1 MSYDVLNFRTDVD
14 DGYEQNGPLSPVD
27 EAEEEEYE
35 TESEEEGE
43 GERGGG
49 EGREGGVEEETGVPP
64 ANGTGRSGGGEADEE
79 VSPKTKAMWQK
90 VAAKSLEIVDE
101 DDNRTASLGG
111 SGERPQEN
119 GGEQQPSGWN
129 KVKKVRIQKAKRPSK
144 LQLTK
149 NPTPRL
155 IAVAKQAQSIYLRE
169 GESHQVWRPKKQLS
183 EKVEKLNQ
191 ELKEEERQ
199 PSPVKAKKPPLQ
211 TPTPGKSSLRS
222 RQKTVFKRALAT
234 QAVLKETTDELLN
247 DADEEGTEDTKPK
260 LSLREAS
267 KRITANLK
275 KQESQVGVA
284 GGANISNVVSQ
295 YLAKLRAEGGTE
307 LLSSGGSTSDA
318 ATSPLVPQPTRRRQ
332 GTRRVAFTDTPG
344 AVELKQW
351 KKIVRNA
358 KTQSTQIGK
367 QNEGGRSQTQY
378 PLHNIPGAPQED
390 QTLTSSGHRKI
401 HKTTSD
407 SSIAKQRVGFSDHSP
422 QPSPSPRATKSPG
435 VIEFAH
441 QPLAKR
447 DSNEIHKQS
456 KMAEMK
462 AALKNRP
469 SRPSIPRQDEHV
481 SELLGSI
488 SIESGDTETDG
499 SHIQVVD
506 KSKATKQQ
514 TKSEGVATAS
524 LEASGAE
531 SRRKL
536 STTSIDS
543 QGRPRRGSPDQR
555 WVQDPNERE
564 RSKTPPTSQGRPS
577 SSSSISRQRFMKVE
591 PAPQSAEEKGEGPA
605 ESGGS
610 GSKSTPTMIL

>member
-1 MSYDVLNFRTDVD
+1 MYFRTDE
-14 DGYEQNGPLSPVD
+14 YEQNGPLSPVD

-49 EGREGGVEEETGVPP
+49 EGREGGVEEEAGVPP
-64 ANGTGRSGGGEADEE
+64 ADGTGRSGGGEANEE
-79 VSPKTKAMWQK
+79 ASPKMKAMWQK
-90 VAAKSLEIVDE
+90 VAAKSLEIADE

-111 SGERPQEN
+111 SGEKPQEN
-119 GGEQQPSGWN
+119 GGEQSGWN

-155 IAVAKQAQSIYLRE
+155 VAVAKQAQSIYLRE

-183 EKVEKLNQ
+183 DVVEKLNK

-199 PSPVKAKKPPLQ
+199 PSPDKAKKPPLQ
-211 TPTPGKSSLRS
+211 TPTAGKSSLRS

-247 DADEEGTEDTKPK
+247 DADEEGSEANKPK

-275 KQESQVGVA
+275 KQESQIGVA

-307 LLSSGGSTSDA
+307 LLSSGGSDT
-318 ATSPLVPQPTRRRQ
+318 ATSPLVPQPARRRQ

-358 KTQSTQIGK
+358 KTQSTQVGK

-378 PLHNIPGAPQED
+378 PLHNIPEVPQED

-407 SSIAKQRVGFSDHSP
+407 SSIVKHVGFSDHSP

-435 VIEFAH
+435 AIEFAH

-447 DSNEIHKQS
+447 DSNEVHKQS

-469 SRPSIPRQDEHV
+469 RRPTIPRQDEHV

-488 SIESGDTETDG
+488 SIESDDAETDS
-499 SHIQVVD
+499 SHVQD
-506 KSKATKQQ
+506 KSKGAIQQ
-514 TKSEGVATAS
+514 TKSEGVVTAN
-524 LEASGAE
+524 LEASGAD
-531 SRRKL
+531 SQRKS

-543 QGRPRRGSPDQR
+543 QGRPRRGSPDQG
-555 WVQDPNERE
+555 WVQNPNKRE
-564 RSKTPPTSQGRPS
+564 RSKTPPTPQGRA
-577 SSSSISRQRFMKVE
+577 SSSISRQRFMKVE
-591 PAPQSAEEKGEGPA
+591 PAPQSAEEKGERPA
-605 ESGGS
+605 GSSS
-610 GSKSTPTMIL
+610 GSSATMV

>member
-1 MSYDVLNFRTDVD
+1 M
-14 DGYEQNGPLSPVD
+14 D

-49 EGREGGVEEETGVPP
+49 EGREGGVAEETGVPP
-64 ANGTGRSGGGEADEE
+64 ADGTGRSGGGGEANEE
-79 VSPKTKAMWQK
+79 TSPKTKAMWQK

-101 DDNRTASLGG
+101 DDK
-111 SGERPQEN
+111 PQEN

-155 IAVAKQAQSIYLRE
+155 VAVAKQAQSIYLRE

-183 EKVEKLNQ
+183 EKVEKLNK

-199 PSPVKAKKPPLQ
+199 PSPDKAKKPPLQ
-211 TPTPGKSSLRS
+211 TPTAGKSSLRS

-247 DADEEGTEDTKPK
+247 DADEEGSEDTKPK

-267 KRITANLK
+267 KRISANLK
-275 KQESQVGVA
+275 KQESQVGVG

-332 GTRRVAFTDTPG
+332 GTRRVAFIDTPG

-367 QNEGGRSQTQY
+367 QNEAGRSQTQY
-378 PLHNIPGAPQED
+378 PLHNIPEAPQED

-407 SSIAKQRVGFSDHSP
+407 SSIAKQRVGFSDRSP

-447 DSNEIHKQS
+447 DSNEVHKQS

-462 AALKNRP
+462 AALKNR
-469 SRPSIPRQDEHV
+469 RPTIPRQDEHV

-488 SIESGDTETDG
+488 SIESDDTETDG
-499 SHIQVVD
+499 SHVQVVD

-524 LEASGAE
+524 LEGSGAE
-531 SRRKL
+531 SRRKS

-543 QGRPRRGSPDQR
+543 QGRPRRGSPDQG

-564 RSKTPPTSQGRPS
+564 TSKTPPTSQGRPS

-591 PAPQSAEEKGEGPA
+591 PAPQSAEEKGEEPA